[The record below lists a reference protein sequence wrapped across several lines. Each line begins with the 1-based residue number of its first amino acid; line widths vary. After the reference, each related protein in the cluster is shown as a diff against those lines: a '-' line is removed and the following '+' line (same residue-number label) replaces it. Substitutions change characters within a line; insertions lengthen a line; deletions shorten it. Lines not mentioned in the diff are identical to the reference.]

1 MGIMLY
7 KMSVQGGKGMEGL
20 FVVINIL
27 VLLAFIGLLIWMQK
41 KHFSFTKRVFT
52 GLGVGIVLG
61 AILQAIYGAE
71 SDVLTNTTEWYS
83 IVGSGYI
90 KLLMMIV
97 IPLVMVSIIQSI
109 INLEKTSQLGKMSG
123 WIIGILIGTTMI
135 AALVGIGTAVVFDLN
150 ADQIDMGQAETERGS
165 VLETTLSE
173 VEDQSTPERIL
184 SFIPS
189 NIFLDMTGERPT
201 SVIAVVIFSMIVGIA
216 VLGVR
221 RKSPEQAEIFTKI
234 INSIYAV
241 VMRIVTLIL
250 RLTPFGIL
258 ALMANTVASTNVAG
272 ILQLG
277 KFVLAS
283 YVAIIIMFI
292 IHFLLVSVFG
302 LNPFRFVQKVLPV
315 LLFAFTSR
323 SSAGTIPLNIETQK
337 NALGVEQGIA
347 NMAASFGATMG
358 QNGCAGI
365 YPAML
370 AVMIAPSVGM
380 DPLSLSFIVPLV
392 LIIGV
397 SSFGIAGVGGG
408 ATFAAL
414 IVLSSMNMPVAL
426 AGILISIEALIDM
439 GRTAL
444 NVNGSMVSGT
454 LTSRILK
461 NFDSEKFHDKEA
473 VGTKTML

>member
-1 MGIMLY
+1 MT
-7 KMSVQGGKGMEGL
+7 GL
-20 FVVINIL
+20 L
-27 VLLAFIGLLIWMQK
+27 VLINTLILLGLIGLLIWMQK
-41 KHFSFTKRVFT
+41 KHLSFSKRVFT
-52 GLGVGIVLG
+52 GLGLGIILG
-61 AILQAIYGAE
+61 GILQAVYGSE
-71 SDVLTNTTEWYS
+71 SEVLTETTAWYS

-123 WIIGILIGTTMI
+123 WIIGTLIATTMI
-135 AALVGIGTAVVFDLN
+135 AALIGIGTASVFNLN
-150 ADQIDMGQAETERGS
+150 ADQIDMGQAESERGS
-165 VLETTLSE
+165 VLETTLAD
-173 VEDQSTPERIL
+173 VEEQTTPDRIL

-189 NIFLDMTGERPT
+189 NVFLDMTGERPT
-201 SVIAVVIFSMIVGIA
+201 SVIAIVIFSMIVGIA

-221 RKSPEQAEIFTKI
+221 RKDPEQAVFFTKI
-234 INSIYAV
+234 INAIYAV

-272 ILQLG
+272 ILQMG
-277 KFVLAS
+277 KFVIAS
-283 YVAIIIMFI
+283 YVALFIMFI
-292 IHFLLVSVFG
+292 IHLVLVSLFG
-302 LNPFRFVQKVLPV
+302 LNPVRFVQKVIPV

-323 SSAGTIPLNIETQK
+323 SSAGTIPLNINAQK
-337 NALGVEQGIA
+337 NALGVDQGVA
-347 NMAASFGATMG
+347 NMSASFGATMG

-370 AVMIAPSVGM
+370 AVMIAPSVGI
-380 DPLSLSFIVPLV
+380 DPLTFSFIIPLV
-392 LIIGV
+392 LIIGI

-414 IVLSSMNMPVAL
+414 IVLSSLNLPVAL
-426 AGILISIEALIDM
+426 AGILISVEALIDM

-444 NVNGSMVSGT
+444 NVNGSMVAGT
-454 LTSRILK
+454 ITSRALG
-461 NFDSEKFHDKEA
+461 NFDEITFNDQDA
-473 VGTKTML
+473 IQTKTSL

>member
-1 MGIMLY
+1 MT
-7 KMSVQGGKGMEGL
+7 GL
-20 FVVINIL
+20 FVLINTLIL
-27 VLLAFIGLLIWMQK
+27 LGLIGLLIWMQK
-41 KHFSFTKRVFT
+41 KHLSFSKRVFT
-52 GLGVGIVLG
+52 GLGLGIILG
-61 AILQAIYGAE
+61 GVLQAIYGAE
-71 SDVLTNTTEWYS
+71 SEILTETTAWYS

-123 WIIGILIGTTMI
+123 WIIGTLIATTMV
-135 AALVGIGTAVVFDLN
+135 AALIGIGTASVFNLN
-150 ADQIDMGQAETERGS
+150 ADQIDMGQAESERGS
-165 VLETTLSE
+165 VLETTLAD
-173 VEDQSTPERIL
+173 VEEQTTPDRIL

-189 NIFLDMTGERPT
+189 NVFLDMTGERPT
-201 SVIAVVIFSMIVGIA
+201 SVIAIVIFSMIVGIA

-221 RKSPEQAEIFTKI
+221 RKDPEQAVFFTKI
-234 INSIYAV
+234 VNAIYAV

-272 ILQLG
+272 ILQMG
-277 KFVLAS
+277 KFVIAS
-283 YVAIIIMFI
+283 YVALFIMFI
-292 IHFLLVSVFG
+292 IHLVLVSLFG
-302 LNPFRFVQKVLPV
+302 LNPVRFLQKVIPV

-323 SSAGTIPLNIETQK
+323 SSAGTIPLNINAQK
-337 NALGVEQGIA
+337 NALGVDQGVA
-347 NMAASFGATMG
+347 NMSASFGATMG

-370 AVMIAPSVGM
+370 AVMIAPSVGI
-380 DPLSLSFIVPLV
+380 DPLTFSFIIPLV
-392 LIIGV
+392 LIIGI

-414 IVLSSMNMPVAL
+414 IVLSSLNLPVAL
-426 AGILISIEALIDM
+426 AGILISVEALIDM

-444 NVNGSMVSGT
+444 NVNGSMVAGT
-454 LTSRILK
+454 ITSRALG
-461 NFDSEKFHDKEA
+461 NFDETTFNDQDA
-473 VGTKTML
+473 IQTKTSL